1 MLFNYI
7 NLFFEISAHVFRAL
21 GACAII
27 LPIAGFLAFVALDRC
42 DGMTAILGLMA
53 AIMAAILAAA
63 AVYMELDQA
72 VEEVRSFRYWRAA
85 VKNM

>member
-21 GACAII
+21 GACAVL

-53 AIMAAILAAA
+53 AIMAAIMAAA
-63 AVYMELDQA
+63 ATYMELEQV
-72 VEEVRSFRYWRAA
+72 VEEVQAFRYWRAA

>member
-21 GACAII
+21 GACAVL
-27 LPIAGFLAFVALDRC
+27 LPIAGFLAFVALEMC
-42 DGMTAILGLMA
+42 NGLSVILGFMA
-53 AIMAAILAAA
+53 VASAILAAA
-63 AVYMELDQA
+63 ATYMELEQA
-72 VEEVRSFRYWRAA
+72 VEEVQAFRYWRAD

>member
-21 GACAII
+21 GACIVL
-27 LPIAGFLAFVALDRC
+27 LPFAYFIGSIALDMC
-42 DGMTAILGLMA
+42 NGLSVILGFMTVA
-53 AIMAAILAAA
+53 SAIMAAAAT
-63 AVYMELDQA
+63 YMELEQA

>member
-7 NLFFEISAHVFRAL
+7 NLFFEISAHIFRAL
-21 GACAII
+21 GACIVL
-27 LPIAGFLAFVALDRC
+27 LPFAYFIGSIALDMC
-42 DGMTAILGLMA
+42 NGLSVILGFMTVA
-53 AIMAAILAAA
+53 SAILAAA
-63 AVYMELDQA
+63 AVYMELEQV

>member
-21 GACAII
+21 GACAVL
-27 LPIAGFLAFVALDRC
+27 LPFAYFIGSIALDMC
-42 DGMTAILGLMA
+42 NGLSVILGFMA
-53 AIMAAILAAA
+53 VASAILAAA

-72 VEEVRSFRYWRAA
+72 VEEVQAFRYWRAA

>member
-27 LPIAGFLAFVALDRC
+27 LPFAYLVGSIALEMCNGLSV
-42 DGMTAILGLMA
+42 ILGFMA
-53 AIMAAILAAA
+53 VASAILAAA
-63 AVYMELDQA
+63 ATYMELYQA
-72 VEEVRSFRYWRAA
+72 VEEVQAFRYWRAA
-85 VKNM
+85 VKKM

>member
-72 VEEVRSFRYWRAA
+72 VEEVQAFRYWRAA

>member
-1 MLFNYI
+1 MLFNYLSI
-7 NLFFEISAHVFRAL
+7 IFEISAHVFRAL

-72 VEEVRSFRYWRAA
+72 VEEVQAFRYWRAA

>member
-1 MLFNYI
+1 MLFNYLNI
-7 NLFFEISAHVFRAL
+7 FFEISAHVFRAL

-42 DGMTAILGLMA
+42 DGLTAILGLMA
-53 AIMAAILAAA
+53 AIMAAIMAAA
-63 AVYMELDQA
+63 ATYMELDQA
-72 VEEVRSFRYWRAA
+72 VEEVQAFRHWRAA

>member
-21 GACAII
+21 GACIVL

-42 DGMTAILGLMA
+42 DGMTAVLGLMA
-53 AIMAAILAAA
+53 AIMAAIMAAA
-63 AVYMELDQA
+63 ATYMELDQA
-72 VEEVRSFRYWRAA
+72 VEEVQAFRYWRAA
-85 VKNM
+85 IQNR

>member
-1 MLFNYI
+1 MFAYI
-7 NLFFEISAHVFRAL
+7 NLALEIMAHVFRAI

-42 DGMTAILGLMA
+42 DGMTAVLGLMA

-72 VEEVRSFRYWRAA
+72 VEEVQAFRYWRAA

>member
-1 MLFNYI
+1 MLFNYLSI
-7 NLFFEISAHVFRAL
+7 IFEVIAHVFRAI
-21 GACAII
+21 GACAVL

-53 AIMAAILAAA
+53 AIMAAIMAAE
-63 AVYMELDQA
+63 VTYMELDQA

>member
-7 NLFFEISAHVFRAL
+7 NLFFEVIAHVFRAL
-21 GACAII
+21 GACAVL
-27 LPIAGFLAFVALDRC
+27 LPIAGFLAFVAVDRC

-53 AIMAAILAAA
+53 AIMAAIMAAE
-63 AVYMELDQA
+63 VTYMELDQA
-72 VEEVRSFRYWRAA
+72 VEEVQAFRYWRAA